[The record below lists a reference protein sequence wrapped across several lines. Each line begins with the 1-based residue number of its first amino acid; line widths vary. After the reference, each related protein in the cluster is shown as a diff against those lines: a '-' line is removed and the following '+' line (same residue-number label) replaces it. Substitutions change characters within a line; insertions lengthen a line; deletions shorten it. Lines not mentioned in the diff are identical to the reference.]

1 MRSHSYQTS
10 LSLALSIFS
19 LVRVNSWAINNP
31 LTAPY
36 SLPIQHYSNPPAA
49 AQAPHSDLL
58 DLTSALALGP
68 KVAAFNK
75 HNPDS
80 PIQLLAKAEFRNPAS
95 KSHKDCIARAII
107 HKAVARGELTN
118 CKDGNKKTSKSRHY
132 TLVEPR
138 ESNLSN

>member
-1 MRSHSYQTS
+1 MMHSHSYLTS
-10 LSLALSIFS
+10 LLLAPSIFS

-36 SLPIQHYSNPPAA
+36 SLAIQHYNNPPAA

-58 DLTSALALGP
+58 DLTSALGP
-68 KVAAFNK
+68 KVAAFHK
-75 HNPDS
+75 YNPDS

-95 KSHKDCIARAII
+95 KSHKDRIARAII